1 MFNITNQFLLK
12 YKLKII
18 PIQLVALAAIE
29 IDTHNE
35 TNELRKQVQEAV
47 FKREP
52 SAIVQK
58 VYDEMLR
65 PEDEAAILGRVT
77 THVAE
82 QNPKK
87 KVKLDKDYE
96 YVNGNNDKSGED
108 FNSSEDDKSDQ
119 DFNWSKKV
127 SSKVRKLQMWSS
139 LRIDILQIISSSCFM
154 NYDTKT
160 ISNCQ
165 MSDNYLIS

>member
-1 MFNITNQFLLK
+1 M
-12 YKLKII
+12 
-18 PIQLVALAAIE
+18 
-29 IDTHNE
+29 
-35 TNELRKQVQEAV
+35 
-47 FKREP
+47 
-52 SAIVQK
+52 
-58 VYDEMLR
+58 
-65 PEDEAAILGRVT
+65 
-77 THVAE
+77 
-82 QNPKK
+82 
-87 KVKLDKDYE
+87 KLDKDYE

-139 LRIDILQIISSSCFM
+139 LRIDILQIISSSGFM

-160 ISNCQ
+160 ICNCQ